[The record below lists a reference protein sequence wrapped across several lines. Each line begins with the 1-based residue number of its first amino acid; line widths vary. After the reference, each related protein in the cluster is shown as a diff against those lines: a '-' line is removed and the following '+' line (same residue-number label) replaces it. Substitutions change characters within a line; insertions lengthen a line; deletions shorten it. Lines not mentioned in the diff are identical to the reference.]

1 MTAVSVRA
9 PVRPLSANPPRK
21 GGVGKVA
28 AIVGGWAL
36 IVASPF
42 VGILPGPGGIP
53 VFLAG
58 AVLVLKNS
66 PASRRAFARA
76 HKRWPKQ
83 LGPVRTLLKTR
94 EPLKLSMTWASD
106 TARGVSAFF
115 RGLFIRRPRQPA

>member
-1 MTAVSVRA
+1 MSALAPARLSV
-9 PVRPLSANPPRK
+9 LNTPPRK
-21 GGVGKVA
+21 GGVARIA

-58 AVLVLKNS
+58 AVLVMKNS
-66 PASRRAFARA
+66 PGSRRAFARA

-94 EPLKLSMTWASD
+94 EPLKLSMNWASD
-106 TARGVSAFF
+106 AIRGVSAFF
-115 RGLFIRRPRQPA
+115 RTLFARRPRHAA